1 MLIAGTESNEEKC
14 SNRTWFFNH
23 QSKKWTHGPVL
34 GTGRCCH
41 TAGIIKNRKTSEE
54 YVAVIGGSSNIY
66 QGLSP
71 SLQSVELLALQS
83 KEFAWEYGMYV
94 MYSRNPNLKSE
105 NLLKHFDKLKSRVLF
120 KKKTQKQEV

>member
-1 MLIAGTESNEEKC
+1 MLIGGTESSEEKC

-23 QSKKWTHGPVL
+23 QNQKWTNGSAL
-34 GTGRCCH
+34 GTGRCSH
-41 TAGIIKNRKTSEE
+41 TAGIVKNKKTSEE

-66 QGLSP
+66 RGISP

-94 MYSRNPNLKSE
+94 M
-105 NLLKHFDKLKSRVLF
+105 
-120 KKKTQKQEV
+120 

>member
-54 YVAVIGGSSNIY
+54 YVAVIGGSSKIY

-94 MYSRNPNLKSE
+94 M
-105 NLLKHFDKLKSRVLF
+105 
-120 KKKTQKQEV
+120 

>member
-83 KEFAWEYGMYV
+83 KEFAWEYGMYA

-105 NLLKHFDKLKSRVLF
+105 NLLKHFYKLKSRVLF
-120 KKKTQKQEV
+120 KKKPQK

>member
-1 MLIAGTESNEEKC
+1 MLIAGAESYEEKC

-23 QSKKWTHGPVL
+23 HSKKWMNGPAL
-34 GTGRCCH
+34 GTGRCSH
-41 TAGIIKNRKTSEE
+41 TAGIVKNKKTSEE

-66 QGLSP
+66 RGISP

-94 MYSRNPNLKSE
+94 M
-105 NLLKHFDKLKSRVLF
+105 
-120 KKKTQKQEV
+120 

>member
-54 YVAVIGGSSNIY
+54 YVAVIGGHHSYIY
-66 QGLSP
+66 QGDSP
-71 SLQSVELLALQS
+71 SLKSVELLALQS
-83 KEFAWEYGMYV
+83 KEFAWEYGMYD
-94 MYSRNPNLKSE
+94 M
-105 NLLKHFDKLKSRVLF
+105 
-120 KKKTQKQEV
+120 